1 MKLPK
6 IANIYKKRK
15 ITIKTLY
22 ILGNNSIVINN
33 KFFKPLNWLNILTI
47 LNILKLSKNWIKPSD
62 YYKKP

>member
-33 KFFKPLNWLNILTI
+33 KFFKPLN
-47 LNILKLSKNWIKPSD
+47 
-62 YYKKP
+62 